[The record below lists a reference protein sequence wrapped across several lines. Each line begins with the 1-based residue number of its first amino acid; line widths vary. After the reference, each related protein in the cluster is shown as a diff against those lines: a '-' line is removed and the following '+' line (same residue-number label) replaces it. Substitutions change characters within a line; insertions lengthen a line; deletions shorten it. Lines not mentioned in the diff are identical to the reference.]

1 VPFAGDGLIYL
12 VEVLLFLTPFGIYVL
27 WRRSQSSRAPASRLL
42 LVAVASVG
50 LGLAGAVW
58 YGFSRSSD
66 RGSVYV
72 PARLGPDGRVI
83 SGQTEPAR

>member
-1 VPFAGDGLIYL
+1 LIYL
-12 VEVLLFLTPFGIYVL
+12 IEVLLFLTPFVLYVL
-27 WRRSQSSRAPASRLL
+27 WRRSQPAAAPASRLL

-58 YGFSRSSD
+58 YGFSRSSE

-83 SGQTEPAR
+83 PGQAGPAR